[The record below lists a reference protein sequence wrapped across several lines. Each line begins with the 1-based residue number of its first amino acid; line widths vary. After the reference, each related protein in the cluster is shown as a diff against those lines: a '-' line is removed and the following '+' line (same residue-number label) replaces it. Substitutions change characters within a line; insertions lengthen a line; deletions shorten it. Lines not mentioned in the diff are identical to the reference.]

1 MIKQLKEF
9 LSECPYLHEL
19 GYIGIEYLDEDAISY
34 SIVPVNTQQTI
45 KKYVNGDTLKQ
56 YVFAFCSREIYGKIE
71 DITLDN
77 AIFYENFA
85 AWIEDRS
92 KSRNLPLL
100 EAGKTA
106 LRIDVMSPGYVIQT
120 DLDRGQYRIQLR
132 LVYLEEKGE

>member
-1 MIKQLKEF
+1 MF
-9 LSECPYLHEL
+9 
-19 GYIGIEYLDEDAISY
+19 
-34 SIVPVNTQQTI
+34 QTI
-45 KKYVNGDTLKQ
+45 KLKQ
-56 YVFAFCSREIYGKIE
+56 YGIAFCSRESYGKRE